1 MRPKKQSLSAAGDA
15 NWIPVDFRGD
25 QFGIS
30 IGVNVSGTLTYSIQH
45 SFDSPY
51 NTMPVTITRTTTTAV
66 ADFGEP
72 HGKVVGD
79 SINVIGIREDNLDG
93 VHEITAV
100 ATNTVSYVVA
110 NTGST
115 SEQGKAILFSVFE
128 NDDLTALT
136 ASADG
141 GYVLPP
147 TVTRLSVSSYTSGT
161 VTANF
166 TFLSRGA

>member
-1 MRPKKQSLSAAGDA
+1 MRPKKQTFSAAGDA
-15 NWIPVDFRGD
+15 NWSPVDFRGD
-25 QFGIS
+25 QFGVS

-100 ATNTVSYVVA
+100 AANTVSYVVA
-110 NTGST
+110 DTGSAL
-115 SEQGKAILFSVFE
+115 EEGKAVLFSVFS
-128 NDDLTALT
+128 NDDLAALT

-141 GYVLPP
+141 GYVLAPS
-147 TVTRLSVSSYTSGT
+147 VTRLTVSAYTSGT
-161 VTANF
+161 VTANY
-166 TFLSRGA
+166 TFLSR